1 MPTTKQQRRRALEL
15 LEASIDGCTEA
26 IMLAY
31 GFKTELLVELVNA
44 GLATATIDRMVV
56 GGRRVKVIR
65 MRITAAGRRA
75 LAKLPW
81 PRSPRAQQAG
91 YHSDPAILRYAALQS
106 PGTSRAFLVTRT
118 AGLTFRLRCRTYGG
132 ARTNAL
138 AIGNNVCIGWHGCCL
153 GTARRKRGIILPLHE

>member
-1 MPTTKQQRRRALEL
+1 MSTPKQQRRRALEL

-75 LAKLPW
+75 LAKLRW
-81 PRSPRAQQAG
+81 P
-91 YHSDPAILRYAALQS
+91 
-106 PGTSRAFLVTRT
+106 
-118 AGLTFRLRCRTYGG
+118 
-132 ARTNAL
+132 
-138 AIGNNVCIGWHGCCL
+138 
-153 GTARRKRGIILPLHE
+153 